1 MGFGDKMEN
10 QSASQPQSKRSSEI
24 SKQTTNNNNNTQ
36 IVKPNQVTTVL
47 LYGIP
52 IVCLFIEQQERL
64 CLAQISNTLLKQF
77 SYNEI
82 HNRRVALGITCVQC
96 TPVQLEILRRA
107 GAMPVSSRRC
117 GMITRRE
124 AERLCKSF
132 LGDNAPPRLPDDFA
146 FSVFHEC
153 AWGCRGSFLPSRYN
167 SSRAKCIKCTYCGLF
182 FSPNKFIFHSHRLGP
197 NEKYVQPDA
206 ANFNS
211 WRRHLKLFG
220 NPPDEISFAWEDVK
234 AMFNGGT
241 RKRMI
246 SSPPRPNSISRAG
259 TPIAPSPKRTKTENN
274 EVPPILTTSPTATV
288 PFPVRP
294 IIHPIA
300 AHSNNTPP
308 RFPSDLH
315 SIPFPRWMDYMWNAQ
330 TNQFNKPLPFP
341 PYARFK
347 WPLFGSVGG
356 ITPSESNNTSSAN
369 TSPTAASTAPMTD
382 QVKPLQF
389 YNHSAFKPVINSAI
403 KLNALNGTSNET
415 PNATYISDDE
425 IEINNKSHEMEL
437 DENEIEAKRG
447 MRTVIKES
455 LSSDDEMV
463 DIETTED
470 DIEDTRKELQRNC
483 HDSFETRKRSVSPVL
498 QYRESPTKI
507 RCDYKKDQ
515 SPVKLHQGNKY
526 DGNSNVT
533 NASASISITAT
544 DLQHDSNSS
553 PLSQHQLSPRSS
565 STSSPPINTNNNNNN
580 NNHVTV
586 PGELWS
592 VAKLTLDRSNQQ
604 LNGTTTTHHQH
615 HHIHHPSN
623 RIVPFYR
630 NDHQLNLSLNK
641 HFHATSTAFGH
652 IGNHHN
658 NSHSNNNNNSGET
671 TRQGHSH
678 TIT

>member
-1 MGFGDKMEN
+1 MEN
-10 QSASQPQSKRSSEI
+10 AANQSQGKQRS
-24 SKQTTNNNNNTQ
+24 NTEKGSNAQ
-36 IVKPNQVTTVL
+36 AGKPNQVSTVL

-52 IVCLFIEQQERL
+52 IVCLFIENQERL

-197 NEKYVQPDA
+197 NDKYVQPDA

-211 WRRHLKLFG
+211 WRRHMKLLG
-220 NPPDEISFAWEDVK
+220 TPPDEISYAWEDVK

-246 SSPPRPNSISRAG
+246 SSPPRSSSVATPTPSKRA
-259 TPIAPSPKRTKTENN
+259 KTESDSSSHHQSSS
-274 EVPPILTTSPTATV
+274 PPSLHGATTATTPTSAV

-294 IIHPIA
+294 IIHPVA
-300 AHSNNTPP
+300 AHSNNAPATT
-308 RFPSDLH
+308 RFPNDLA
-315 SIPFPRWMDYMWNAQ
+315 SLPFPRWMDYMWHAQ
-330 TNQFNKPLPFP
+330 SKPIHFP
-341 PYARFK
+341 PYALPRLK
-347 WPLFGSVGG
+347 WPLFNASTTTNTAGG
-356 ITPSESNNTSSAN
+356 NESNNSSAN
-369 TSPTAASTAPMTD
+369 TSPTAATTAPD
-382 QVKPLQF
+382 SVKSLQF

-403 KLNALNGTSNET
+403 KLSALEAGGTGT
-415 PNATYISDDE
+415 TYISDDE
-425 IEINNKSHEMEL
+425 VEIRKSVEL
-437 DENEIEAKRG
+437 DENEQEYKRS
-447 MRTVIKES
+447 TVIKES

-483 HDSFETRKRSVSPVL
+483 HESIEIGKRSVSPARL
-498 QYRESPTKI
+498 SPAMHSPTKI
-507 RCDYKKDQ
+507 RADYKRE
-515 SPVKLHQGNKY
+515 VK
-526 DGNSNVT
+526 S
-533 NASASISITAT
+533 
-544 DLQHDSNSS
+544 LQ
-553 PLSQHQLSPRSS
+553 
-565 STSSPPINTNNNNNN
+565 
-580 NNHVTV
+580 
-586 PGELWS
+586 
-592 VAKLTLDRSNQQ
+592 
-604 LNGTTTTHHQH
+604 
-615 HHIHHPSN
+615 
-623 RIVPFYR
+623 
-630 NDHQLNLSLNK
+630 
-641 HFHATSTAFGH
+641 
-652 IGNHHN
+652 
-658 NSHSNNNNNSGET
+658 
-671 TRQGHSH
+671 
-678 TIT
+678 